1 MIAVNVRP
9 ARVVLRLLA
18 ACNEPLSGDLL
29 EAFRAALGGMALG
42 SAAAGLSPRL
52 ISERQAPVALNL
64 TSIDPVVAEWL
75 MSKVAGAPINLSA
88 PGEGI
93 GGLGLMALG
102 LLLTSVVPDV
112 WWFVVGGIVGGF
124 ALGMTLAYRRRL
136 GRMATDGRIHTG
148 QLKDLFA

>member
-1 MIAVNVRP
+1 MIAGQPSRP

-29 EAFRAALGGMALG
+29 EAFQRRRSEGWLWGQLLLACLHG
-42 SAAAGLSPRL
+42 SFQR
-52 ISERQAPVALNL
+52 RQAPVALNL

-75 MSKVAGAPINLSA
+75 MSKRLPARPINLSA

-112 WWFVVGGIVGGF
+112 WWFVVGGIGSGVL
-124 ALGMTLAYRRRL
+124 LGTAKAYVRRNHAFPDARD
-136 GRMATDGRIHTG
+136 RYFT
-148 QLKDLFA
+148 